1 MNLAVVLYL
10 KYDMIL
16 GKIII
21 AIDGYA
27 SCGKSTTARMVAQRL
42 NYTYIDSGAMYRA
55 VTLYLLQQHI
65 PVNSNLKRIN
75 EVLSNLTIEFRPS
88 AHHQQSDTYLNDI
101 NVEQAI
107 RTPDVSAMV
116 SQVST
121 LRPVREE
128 MVRQQQRMGLQK
140 GIVMDGRDIGTVVFP
155 DAELKVFMVAG
166 LETRANRRKQ
176 ELAGRGIKVSLD
188 EVESNLKQR
197 DYTDSTREISP
208 LKQAADAIVIDTTDL
223 SIEQQVERVC
233 KLANARI
240 RELS

>member
-1 MNLAVVLYL
+1 MILAVDLYL
-10 KYDMIL
+10 IDYMVLD
-16 GKIII
+16 KIII

-27 SCGKSTTARMVAQRL
+27 SCGKSTTARLVAQRL

-55 VTLYLLQQHI
+55 VTLYFLQNNISVDSSVEQI
-65 PVNSNLKRIN
+65 CEALNDLN
-75 EVLSNLTIEFRPS
+75 IEFRPGDD
-88 AHHQQSDTYLNDI
+88 HQKSDTYLNDV

-107 RTPDVSAMV
+107 RTPDISAMV
-116 SQVST
+116 SQVSA

-128 MVRQQQRMGLQK
+128 MVRQQKRMGMQK

-155 DAELKVFMVAG
+155 GAELKVFMTAG
-166 LETRANRRKQ
+166 LEARANRRKQ
-176 ELAGRGIKVSLD
+176 ELAGKGIDVSLD
-188 EVESNLKQR
+188 EVENNLQQR
-197 DYTDSTREISP
+197 DYIDSTREFSP

-233 KLANARI
+233 ELANNRI